1 VLLEGAATVEVDGNR
16 LRELG
21 PGAFIGLVGSS
32 RRPLPPSGFTVRLTA
47 HSRVLVIDAK
57 RLAMLIDSDPAAAA
71 AWGQL
76 SRQAAGHPG
85 NGFARPL

>member
-1 VLLEGAATVEVDGNR
+1 VLLEGAATVEADGNR

-21 PGAFIGLVGSS
+21 PGTFIGVVDSS
-32 RRPLPPSGFTVRLTA
+32 GRPLPPSGLTVRLAA

-57 RLAMLIDSDPAAAA
+57 RLAMLIDSNPTAAA
-71 AWGQL
+71 AWRQL

>member
-1 VLLEGAATVEVDGNR
+1 VLLEGAATVEVDGKR
-16 LRELG
+16 LCELG
-21 PGAFIGLVGSS
+21 PGTFIGLVGSS
-32 RRPLPPSGFTVRLTA
+32 RHPLPPSGLTIRLTT

-71 AWGQL
+71 AWRQL
-76 SRQAAGHPG
+76 SRQATGHPR